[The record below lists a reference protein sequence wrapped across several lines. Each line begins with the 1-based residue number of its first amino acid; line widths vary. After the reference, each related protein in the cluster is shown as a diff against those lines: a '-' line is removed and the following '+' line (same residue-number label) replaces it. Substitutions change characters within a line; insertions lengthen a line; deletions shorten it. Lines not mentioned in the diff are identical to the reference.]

1 MMYTDNY
8 SDEKNYFAPPKQDSE
23 INGINSPERAILI
36 ALGDKAD
43 EELEELEELCHTAGI
58 VVVQKYSQRQRMS
71 SPLFCG
77 EGKAYEIRQAVDEL
91 DATLVIADGELTPSQ
106 TGTMERFFNVKVLD
120 RTAIILDIFASRAK
134 SNEGKLQVELAQLQY
149 LYARLAGSRADLSR
163 LGGGIG
169 TRGPGE
175 KQLETDRRHIR
186 RRMQHISEELKLV
199 EKRRAILREQRREK
213 GYKTVALV
221 GYTNAGKSTLL
232 TALTGSQTYAD
243 NILFA
248 TLDPLTRA
256 MPNDKGLDILV
267 TDTVGFIKKLPHSLI
282 EAFKS
287 TLEESLNADLILNVI
302 DSSSNDYPS
311 QLATTEDVLIE
322 LKAQQPR
329 INVYNKC
336 DKIGSKPMFTA
347 SPCVF
352 ISAKT
357 GDGIEA
363 LRELICHRLFEDT
376 VTLTLDI
383 PYEKSAVLSEL
394 YENAKI
400 ISTEYTDTSARVKVM
415 LPSQIRYKYRQYEV
429 IPE

>member
-1 MMYTDNY
+1 MTEN
-8 SDEKNYFAPPKQDSE
+8 NYFAPPKKDNLVE
-23 INGINSPERAILI
+23 AADPAERAILI
-36 ALGDKAD
+36 GLGDKAD
-43 EELEELEELCHTAGI
+43 EELSELEELCHTAGI
-58 VVVQKYSQRQRMS
+58 IVIQKYSQRQRIS

-77 EGKAYEIRQAVDEL
+77 EGKAHEIRTAVEEL

-106 TGTMERFFNVKVLD
+106 TGTMENFFNVKVLD

-134 SNEGKLQVELAQLQY
+134 SSEGKLQVELAQLQY
-149 LYARLAGSRADLSR
+149 LYARLAGSRSDLSR

-186 RRMQHISEELKLV
+186 RRMQYISDELKLV
-199 EKRRAILREQRREK
+199 EKRRAILREQRKEK

-232 TALTGSQTYAD
+232 TALTGSETYAD

-256 MPNDKGLDILV
+256 MPNDKGLNILV

-302 DSSSNDYPS
+302 DASSDEYPA

-336 DKIGSKPMFTA
+336 DKTGSKPLFTA

-357 GDGIEA
+357 GDGVED
-363 LRELICHRLFEDT
+363 LRELICHKLFEDT
-376 VTLTLDI
+376 ITLTLDI
-383 PYEKSAVLSEL
+383 PYEKSSVLSEL

-400 ISTEYTDTSARVKVM
+400 ISTDYTDTSTRVRVTIS
-415 LPSQIRYKYRQYEV
+415 SQIRYKYRQYETL
-429 IPE
+429 PEV